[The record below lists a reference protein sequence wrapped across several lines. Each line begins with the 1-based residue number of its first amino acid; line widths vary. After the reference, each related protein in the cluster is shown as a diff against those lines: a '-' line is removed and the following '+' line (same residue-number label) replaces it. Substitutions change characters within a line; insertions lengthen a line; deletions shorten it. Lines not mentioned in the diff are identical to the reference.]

1 MGEKKI
7 PIGLDSFEKLR
18 EEEFYYVDKT
28 AMIRDLIH
36 TWGEVN
42 LFTRPRRFGKSLN
55 MDMLK
60 SFFEIG
66 ADPSVFEGLEIMRD
80 TELCEKYM
88 GKFPVISISFKD
100 VGGSSF
106 ESAVKKLGGIIRKE
120 ARNLQFLLDSDKLS
134 NLDKD
139 YMKNFFDINMDV
151 ELQEESLALF
161 SEFLYKHFGKKV
173 IVLIDEYDVPLD
185 KAYQNGYYNEMVE
198 HMSAL
203 LGRALKTNRFI
214 YISVITGCLR
224 IAKESIFT
232 GLNNFKIRTV
242 SDIEFAEYFGFTD
255 SEVKEMLQYYGLDG
269 FYHEIKEW
277 YDGYHFGNV
286 EIYCP
291 WDVLNYCDKLR
302 VSKEAKP
309 EAFWMNSSSNS
320 IIQNILS
327 EATETTKNQLEMLI
341 SGEEIEK
348 KLVPELTYADL
359 NDPDINVRETYL
371 WSVMFATGY
380 LTETG
385 KTENG
390 VSRLVIPNKEIQ
402 EIYREKIQSWY
413 QIKVK
418 EDEQKTESLTKP
430 VT

>member
-1 MGEKKI
+1 
-7 PIGLDSFEKLR
+7 
-18 EEEFYYVDKT
+18 
-28 AMIRDLIH
+28 
-36 TWGEVN
+36 
-42 LFTRPRRFGKSLN
+42 
-55 MDMLK
+55 
-60 SFFEIG
+60 
-66 ADPSVFEGLEIMRD
+66 
-80 TELCEKYM
+80 
-88 GKFPVISISFKD
+88 
-100 VGGSSF
+100 
-106 ESAVKKLGGIIRKE
+106 
-120 ARNLQFLLDSDKLS
+120 
-134 NLDKD
+134 
-139 YMKNFFDINMDV
+139 
-151 ELQEESLALF
+151 
-161 SEFLYKHFGKKV
+161 
-173 IVLIDEYDVPLD
+173 
-185 KAYQNGYYNEMVE
+185 
-198 HMSAL
+198 MSAL

-359 NDPDINVRETYL
+359 NDQDINVRETYL

-402 EIYREKIQSWY
+402 EIYRDKIQSWY

-418 EDEQKTESLTKP
+418 EDEQKWK
-430 VT
+430 V